1 MTSLLKPEEKFFFSC
16 CASFQLEGVVMM
28 SLRNTELKTVIDT
41 TTVKQPLR
49 EKTI

>member
-1 MTSLLKPEEKFFFSC
+1 MTSPLKPKEEFC
-16 CASFQLEGVVMM
+16 FQLEGVVMM